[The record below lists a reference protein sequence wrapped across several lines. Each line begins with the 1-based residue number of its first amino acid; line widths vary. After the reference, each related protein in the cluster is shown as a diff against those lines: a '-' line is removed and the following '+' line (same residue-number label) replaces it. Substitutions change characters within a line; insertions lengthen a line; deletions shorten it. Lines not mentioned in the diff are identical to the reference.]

1 MTGEFIGF
9 VAILGVFTFL
19 TVFVYMFFRTRHNER
34 MAMIESGQ
42 DSSLF
47 REGYNRMSALKYGLL
62 FVFLGLGAGIGSA
75 ITIITGAEHPGYII
89 PSLLIFGGLGLLV
102 YYKAAEKNDLD

>member
-1 MTGEFIGF
+1 MSGEFLGF

-19 TVFVYMFFRTRHNER
+19 TVLVYMFFRTRHNER

-42 DSSLF
+42 DSSIF
-47 REGYNRMSALKYGLL
+47 REAYNRMSALKYGLL
-62 FVFLGLGAGIGSA
+62 LVFLGLGAGVGSA
-75 ITIITGAEHPGYII
+75 LTLMTGAEHPGYII

-102 YYKAAEKNDLD
+102 YYRAAEKKDLD